1 MAKVNVIFYSMYG
14 HIYQMAKAEA
24 EGAKEVKGTDVKIYR
39 VPETVPEDILIQ
51 SGAKK
56 AQEQFLDIPIANL
69 DSLVEAD
76 AIIFGTPT
84 RFGMMAAQ
92 MRQFLDTTGPLWAKR
107 SLVGKIGSVFTS
119 TSSQH
124 GGQESTILNFHT
136 TLLHHGLI
144 IVGIPF
150 TEPDLSDASNV
161 HGGSPYGASAIIVQG
176 DENRPNEIE
185 LNIAKSQGRR
195 VAEIAKKLFG

>member
-14 HIYQMAKAEA
+14 HTYKMAEAEA
-24 EGAKEVKGTDVKIYR
+24 EGAKEVEGTTVKIYR
-39 VPETVPEDILIQ
+39 VPELLPEDILVK
-51 SGAKK
+51 SGAKQ
-56 AQEQFLDIPIANL
+56 AQEQFSHIPIANF
-69 DSLVEAD
+69 DSLLEAD

-92 MRQFLDTTGPLWAKR
+92 MRQFFDTTGPLWAKG

-119 TSSQH
+119 TSTQH

-136 TLLHHGLI
+136 TLLHHGMI

-150 TEPDLSDASNV
+150 SEPGLSDASNI
-161 HGGSPYGASAIIVQG
+161 HGGSPYGASAIITQG
-176 DENRPNEIE
+176 DEDRPNEIE

>member
-1 MAKVNVIFYSMYG
+1 MYG

>member
-24 EGAKEVKGTDVKIYR
+24 EGAKEVEGTDVKIYR

-92 MRQFLDTTGPLWAKR
+92 MRQFLDTTGPLWAKG

-119 TSSQH
+119 TSTQH

-136 TLLHHGLI
+136 TLLHHGMI
-144 IVGIPF
+144 IVGTPY
-150 TEPDLSDASNV
+150 TEPGLSDASNI
-161 HGGSPYGASAIIVQG
+161 HGGSPYGASAIIIQG

-185 LNIAKSQGRR
+185 LNIAKSQGKR

>member
-24 EGAKEVKGTDVKIYR
+24 EGAKEVEGTDVKIYR

-56 AQEQFLDIPIANL
+56 AQEQFSHIPIANL

-92 MRQFLDTTGPLWAKR
+92 MRQFLDTTGPIWAKG

-119 TSSQH
+119 SSTQH

-136 TLLHHGLI
+136 TLLHHGMI

-150 TEPDLSDASNV
+150 TEPSLSDASNI
-161 HGGSPYGASAIIVQG
+161 HGGTPYGASAIIIQG
-176 DENRPNEIE
+176 EENRPNEIE